1 MCLDRTR
8 LKFGCSASVE
18 RIKRIIINR
27 INGFLK
33 IERGGEKGSNF
44 RNFGEGVMGSH
55 QLTAH
60 SLLDARRGEADWPL
74 PAATLSISCVGRRWS
89 FFLTEEKESRS
100 LFIRRHRGH
109 GLLLSLCRVRTA
121 ISLNDLREL
130 VKLHDSLGRQIR
142 YISVCS

>member
-8 LKFGCSASVE
+8 LKFGCSASVK

-33 IERGGEKGSNF
+33 IERGGEKDSNF
-44 RNFGEGVMGSH
+44 RNFGEDITNS

-60 SLLDARRGEADWPL
+60 SLLDARRVEADWPL
-74 PAATLSISCVGRRWS
+74 PAATLSISCVGSRWS

-130 VKLHDSLGRQIR
+130 VKRHDSLGRQIR